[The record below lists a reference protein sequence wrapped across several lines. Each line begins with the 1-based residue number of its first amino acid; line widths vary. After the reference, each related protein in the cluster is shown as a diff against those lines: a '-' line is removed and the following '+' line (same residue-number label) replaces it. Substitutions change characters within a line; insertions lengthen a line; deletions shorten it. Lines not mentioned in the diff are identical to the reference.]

1 MAMDQQDIN
10 GEAMIEIEVA
20 VALPERQWLIVAQ
33 VAEGTTVQEALAQVD
48 VEQRCPGFAVDL
60 SRVGIFGQRC
70 SPERELHAG
79 DRIELYR
86 PLHADPKTIRRELAK
101 LEARG
106 KSRKA

>member
-1 MAMDQQDIN
+1 MAMDEQGIN
-10 GEAMIEIEVA
+10 VEAIIAVEVA

-33 VAEGTTVQEALAQVD
+33 VAEGATVQEALAQID

-60 SRVGIFGQRC
+60 SRIGIFGQRC
-70 SPERELHAG
+70 SPERVLQAG

-101 LEARG
+101 LEAR
-106 KSRKA
+106 RKT

>member
-1 MAMDQQDIN
+1 MAMDEQGIN
-10 GEAMIEIEVA
+10 VEAIIAVEVA

-33 VAEGTTVQEALAQVD
+33 VAEGTTVHEALAQID

-60 SRVGIFGQRC
+60 SRIGIFGQRC
-70 SPERELHAG
+70 SPERVLQAG

-101 LEARG
+101 LEAR
-106 KSRKA
+106 RKT